1 MNEEHPV
8 ISGLEA
14 CLADPPDVL
23 KSGRFGLLM
32 NQASV
37 DRHGQLACYLME
49 NAFPGWLTT
58 LFSPQHGF
66 AGKQQANMI
75 ESRDSYHVELGLPVY
90 SLYSDTRRPTEKML
104 RDIDCL
110 VIDLQDVGT
119 RVYTYIWT
127 ISYCLEACQQAS
139 LPVIILDRVNPIG
152 GLQVEGPCLELDYA
166 SFVGR
171 AAVPMRHALTIGEL
185 ACWVNR
191 EMQIGANLEVIPV
204 QGWERSRM
212 FDQTGL
218 PWIAPSPNL
227 PSWENCLVY
236 PGQVVLEATNIS
248 EGRGTDQPFRQFGA
262 PFIQAASLL
271 EQLSKLELPGVSW
284 SPTTF
289 QPTFD
294 KWTGEACHG
303 LVLQVTDP
311 VAFRPYRTTLA
322 LIAEVA
328 RLWPDDFA
336 WISPPYEYEMEKMP
350 VDIVTG
356 SDALRKAV
364 SAGSVMA
371 DLDRL
376 ATGDQAAWWEE
387 TASIR
392 IYD

>member
-1 MNEEHPV
+1 
-8 ISGLEA
+8 
-14 CLADPPDVL
+14 
-23 KSGRFGLLM
+23 M

-75 ESRDSYHVELGLPVY
+75 ESRDSYHIELGLPVY

-364 SAGSVMA
+364 SAGSVIA

-376 ATGDQAAWWEE
+376 ATGDQAAWWEQ

>member
-14 CLADPPDVL
+14 CLADPPDIL

-104 RDIDCL
+104 QDIDCL

-356 SDALRKAV
+356 SDAVRKAV

-376 ATGDQAAWWEE
+376 ATGDQAAWWEQ

>member
-14 CLADPPDVL
+14 CLADPPDIL

-75 ESRDSYHVELGLPVY
+75 ESRDSYHIELGLPVY

-364 SAGSVMA
+364 SAGSVVA
-371 DLDRL
+371 ELDRL

>member
-14 CLADPPDVL
+14 CLADPPDIL

-364 SAGSVMA
+364 SAGSVVA

>member
-14 CLADPPDVL
+14 CLADPPDIL

-49 NAFPGWLTT
+49 NVFPGWLTT

-75 ESRDSYHVELGLPVY
+75 ESRDSYHIELGLPVY

-104 RDIDCL
+104 QDIDCL

-127 ISYCLEACQQAS
+127 ISYCLEACQQAG

-152 GLQVEGPCLELDYA
+152 GLQVEGPCLDLDYT

-185 ACWVNR
+185 ARWVNR
-191 EMQIGANLEVIPV
+191 EMEIGANLEVIPM
-204 QGWERSRM
+204 QGWERSQM

-218 PWIAPSPNL
+218 PWVAPSPNL

-236 PGQVVLEATNIS
+236 PGQVVLETTNIS

-262 PFIQAASLL
+262 PFIEADMLL
-271 EQLSKLELPGVSW
+271 EQLSKRELPGVSW
-284 SPTTF
+284 SSTTF

-294 KWTGEACHG
+294 KWMGEACHG
-303 LVLQVTDP
+303 LILQVTDP
-311 VAFRPYRTTLA
+311 VAFRPYRTTLT

-328 RLWPDDFA
+328 HLWPDDFA

-356 SDALRKAV
+356 SDAVRKAV
-364 SAGSVMA
+364 LAGSVMA

-376 ATGDQAAWWEE
+376 ATEGQAAWWEQ

>member
-1 MNEEHPV
+1 MNEEYPV
-8 ISGLEA
+8 TSGLEA
-14 CLADPPDVL
+14 CLADPPDIL
-23 KSGRFGLLM
+23 RSGRFGLLM

-37 DRHGQLACYLME
+37 DRNGQLACYLME
-49 NAFPGWLTT
+49 SAFPGWLTT

-75 ESRDSYHVELGLPVY
+75 ESRDSYHVELDLPVY
-90 SLYSDTRRPTEKML
+90 ILYSNTRRPTEKML

-127 ISYCLEACQQAS
+127 ISYCLEACQQAG
-139 LPVIILDRVNPIG
+139 LPVLVLDRVNPIG
-152 GLQVEGPCLELDYA
+152 GLQVEGPCLDMDYA

-171 AAVPMRHALTIGEL
+171 AALPMRHALTIGEL
-185 ACWVNR
+185 ARWVNR
-191 EMQIGANLEVIPV
+191 EMQIGANLEVIPL
-204 QGWERSRM
+204 QGWDRSRM
-212 FDQTGL
+212 FDRTGL

-227 PSWENCLVY
+227 PGWEHCLVY

-262 PFIQAASLL
+262 PYIEAARLL
-271 EQLSKLELPGVSW
+271 EQLSNLDLPGISW
-284 SPTTF
+284 VPTMF

-294 KWTGEACHG
+294 KWTGQVCHG
-303 LVLQVTDP
+303 LAMQVTDA

-328 RLWPDDFA
+328 GLWPDDFE
-336 WISPPYEYEMEKMP
+336 WTLPPYEYEMEKMP

-356 SDALRKAV
+356 SDAVRKALA
-364 SAGSVMA
+364 AGCLLD
-371 DLDRL
+371 DLDTL
-376 ATGDQAAWWEE
+376 AAGDQAAWWEQ

>member
-1 MNEEHPV
+1 MNEKHPV

-14 CLADPPDVL
+14 CLADPPDIL

-75 ESRDSYHVELGLPVY
+75 ESRDSYHIELGLPVY

-191 EMQIGANLEVIPV
+191 ELQIGANLEVIPV

-218 PWIAPSPNL
+218 PLIAPSPNL

-364 SAGSVMA
+364 SAGSVIA

-376 ATGDQAAWWEE
+376 ATGDQAAWWEQ

>member
-1 MNEEHPV
+1 VNEEHPV

-14 CLADPPDVL
+14 CLADPPDIL

-37 DRHGQLACYLME
+37 DRQGQLACYLME

-75 ESRDSYHVELGLPVY
+75 ESRDSYHVELDLPVY

-104 RDIDCL
+104 CDIDCL

-127 ISYCLEACQQAS
+127 ISYCLEACQQAG

-152 GLQVEGPCLELDYA
+152 GLQVEGPCLDLGYT

-171 AAVPMRHALTIGEL
+171 AALPMRHALTIGEL
-185 ACWVNR
+185 ARWVNR
-191 EMQIGANLEVIPV
+191 EMRIDANLEVIPL

-212 FDQTGL
+212 FDRTGL

-236 PGQVVLEATNIS
+236 PGQVVLETTNIS

-262 PFIQAASLL
+262 PFIEAARLL
-271 EQLSKLELPGVSW
+271 EQLSKLGLPGISW
-284 SPTTF
+284 SSTTF

-294 KWTGEACHG
+294 KWAGQACHG
-303 LVLQVTDP
+303 LILQVTDP

-336 WISPPYEYEMEKMP
+336 WISPPYEYEMEKIP

-356 SDALRKAV
+356 SDAVRNAV
-364 SAGSVMA
+364 SAGSVLA

-376 ATGDQAAWWEE
+376 ATGDQAAWWER

>member
-14 CLADPPDVL
+14 CLADPPDIL

-364 SAGSVMA
+364 SAGSVIA

>member
-14 CLADPPDVL
+14 CLADPPDIL

-37 DRHGQLACYLME
+37 DRQGQLACYLME

-75 ESRDSYHVELGLPVY
+75 ESRDSYHVELDLPVY

-127 ISYCLEACQQAS
+127 ISYCLEACQQAG

-152 GLQVEGPCLELDYA
+152 GLQVEGPCLDLGYT

-171 AAVPMRHALTIGEL
+171 AALPMRHALTIGEL
-185 ACWVNR
+185 ARWVNR
-191 EMQIGANLEVIPV
+191 EMRIDANLEVIPL

-212 FDQTGL
+212 FDRTGL

-236 PGQVVLEATNIS
+236 PGQVVLETTNIS

-262 PFIQAASLL
+262 PFIEAARLL
-271 EQLSKLELPGVSW
+271 EQLSKLGLPGISW
-284 SPTTF
+284 SSTTF

-294 KWTGEACHG
+294 KWAGQACHG
-303 LVLQVTDP
+303 LILQVTDP

-336 WISPPYEYEMEKMP
+336 WISPPYEYEMEKIP

-356 SDALRKAV
+356 SDAVRNAV
-364 SAGSVMA
+364 SAGSVLA

-376 ATGDQAAWWEE
+376 ATGDQAAWWER

>member
-1 MNEEHPV
+1 VNEKHPV

-14 CLADPPDVL
+14 CLADPPDIL

-75 ESRDSYHVELGLPVY
+75 ESRDSYHLELGLPVY

-152 GLQVEGPCLELDYA
+152 GLQVEGPCLDPDYT

-262 PFIQAASLL
+262 PFIQVASLL

-376 ATGDQAAWWEE
+376 ATGDQATWWEQ

>member
-1 MNEEHPV
+1 MNEKHPV

-14 CLADPPDVL
+14 CLADPPDIL

-75 ESRDSYHVELGLPVY
+75 ESRDSYHLELGLPVY

-152 GLQVEGPCLELDYA
+152 GLQVEGPCLDPDYT

-262 PFIQAASLL
+262 PFIQVASLL

-376 ATGDQAAWWEE
+376 ATGDQATWWEQ

>member
-14 CLADPPDVL
+14 CLADPPDIL

-294 KWTGEACHG
+294 KWTGVACHG

-364 SAGSVMA
+364 SAGSVVA

>member
-1 MNEEHPV
+1 M
-8 ISGLEA
+8 
-14 CLADPPDVL
+14 
-23 KSGRFGLLM
+23 
-32 NQASV
+32 
-37 DRHGQLACYLME
+37 
-49 NAFPGWLTT
+49 
-58 LFSPQHGF
+58 
-66 AGKQQANMI
+66 
-75 ESRDSYHVELGLPVY
+75 
-90 SLYSDTRRPTEKML
+90 PTEKML
-104 RDIDCL
+104 QDIDCL

-127 ISYCLEACQQAS
+127 ISYCLEACQQAG

-152 GLQVEGPCLELDYA
+152 GLQVEGPCLDLDYT

-185 ACWVNR
+185 AIWVNQ
-191 EMQIGANLEVIPV
+191 EMQIGAALEVIPV

-212 FDQTGL
+212 FDQTEL

-236 PGQVVLEATNIS
+236 PGQVILETTNIS

-262 PFIQAASLL
+262 PFIETARLL
-271 EQLSKLELPGVSW
+271 KQLSKRELPGVSW
-284 SPTTF
+284 LSTTF

-311 VAFRPYRTTLA
+311 VAFRPYRTTLT

-356 SDALRKAV
+356 SDAVRKAV

-376 ATGDQAAWWEE
+376 ATGDQTAWWEQ

>member
-1 MNEEHPV
+1 VNEEHPV

-14 CLADPPDVL
+14 CLADPPDIL

-104 RDIDCL
+104 QDIDCL

-356 SDALRKAV
+356 SDAVRKAV

-376 ATGDQAAWWEE
+376 ATGDQAAWWEQ

>member
-14 CLADPPDVL
+14 CLADPPDIL

-364 SAGSVMA
+364 SAGSVVA
-371 DLDRL
+371 ELDRL

>member
-1 MNEEHPV
+1 VNEEHPV

-14 CLADPPDVL
+14 CLADPPDIL

-364 SAGSVMA
+364 SAGSVVA
-371 DLDRL
+371 ELDRL